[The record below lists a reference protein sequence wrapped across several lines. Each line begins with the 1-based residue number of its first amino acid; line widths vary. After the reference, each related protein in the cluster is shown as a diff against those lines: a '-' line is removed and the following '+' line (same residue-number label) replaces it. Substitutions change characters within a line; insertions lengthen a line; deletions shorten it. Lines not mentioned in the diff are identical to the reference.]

1 MEEVVVLE
9 EALEIMTSGRQVSTI
24 RMNVETLTATTGP
37 AKHQTT
43 ETTTH
48 EGAALEAADE
58 VAIPD
63 VVEAHQHKTAART
76 SATTTTMM
84 ADAQNKGAI
93 KGPQQMLMAI
103 ENDKSATIFMQMSR
117 RLIPTIHHNQQ
128 RK

>member
-1 MEEVVVLE
+1 
-9 EALEIMTSGRQVSTI
+9 MTSGRQVSTI

-48 EGAALEAADE
+48 EGAALEAAEEAAILGAVE
-58 VAIPD
+58 V
-63 VVEAHQHKTAART
+63 HQHKTAART
-76 SATTTTMM
+76 SATTITTM
-84 ADAQNKGAI
+84 ADVQNKGAI

-103 ENDKSATIFMQMSR
+103 RNDKSLTIFMRMSR